1 MVDVI
6 KDRSKG
12 RLVNVLDVGCG
23 EGGFVRDL
31 SGLGNVE
38 AHGIDISAPSVELA
52 AKASSGVLF
61 VVANADRFLPYADGS
76 FNFIVSIDAR
86 LNTAEFD
93 RVLTPQGLVL
103 VAVPAPDD
111 LVELRERIQGAR
123 VEKSRVE
130 RVGQD
135 LGGRFELADKMTVRE
150 QRELGPA
157 DLKDLLTT
165 TYRGFREKERA
176 RISQLQTMTLTLSHE
191 VLAYRRP

>member
-1 MVDVI
+1 M
-6 KDRSKG
+6 
-12 RLVNVLDVGCG
+12 
-23 EGGFVRDL
+23 
-31 SGLGNVE
+31 
-38 AHGIDISAPSVELA
+38 
-52 AKASSGVLF
+52 
-61 VVANADRFLPYADGS
+61 
-76 FNFIVSIDAR
+76 
-86 LNTAEFD
+86 
-93 RVLTPQGLVL
+93 
-103 VAVPAPDD
+103 
-111 LVELRERIQGAR
+111 
-123 VEKSRVE
+123 E